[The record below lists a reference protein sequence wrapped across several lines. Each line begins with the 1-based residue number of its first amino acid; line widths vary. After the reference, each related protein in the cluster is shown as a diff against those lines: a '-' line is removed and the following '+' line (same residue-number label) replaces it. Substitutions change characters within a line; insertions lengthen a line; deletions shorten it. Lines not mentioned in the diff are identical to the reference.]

1 MFPEEHARSV
11 TSDVRK
17 DRTAD
22 KGQYAPRPI
31 FRCKH
36 QHHERTHDKQ
46 VPERKDSRA
55 CVPNETVSTAGVCGR
70 ARCNASFDDCDGVAA
85 NGCEARIDSAAHC
98 GRCGNACT
106 ASMLCTAGA
115 CAPSCT
121 GGTTLCGESCVDTRT
136 SATDCGRC
144 GNACPSAPNASP
156 SCAASACDIV
166 TPAANPGGEIV
177 LECDRDKGE
186 IYIRPV
192 GDSAK
197 PVNLFIS
204 SAQAT
209 YTLVL
214 RRSDTPADTIVI
226 RDKSLRFG
234 PSGTGTPSNPQGMT
248 GPSGPSGPSA
258 NHIRTMKAML
268 VAMASDRVPPDI
280 RVDEVNRPMQL
291 WAEARFALMRRYEG
305 RGLLG
310 EKYLLQNV
318 SQTVMVVAEQEFD
331 RPDSKAGGQVVGVAV
346 ENHNLRPGES
356 TNVFVIRRGGER

>member
-1 MFPEEHARSV
+1 MRPSNNIARRAWQPSASTLILCAALSQPAHAL
-11 TSDVRK
+11 
-17 DRTAD
+17 
-22 KGQYAPRPI
+22 
-31 FRCKH
+31 
-36 QHHERTHDKQ
+36 Q
-46 VPERKDSRA
+46 VLD
-55 CVPNETVSTAGVCGR
+55 
-70 ARCNASFDDCDGVAA
+70 ARDGVAI
-85 NGCEARIDSAAHC
+85 EAILSIKEPTRIRIEGAPITDVFGNIHSSSC
-98 GRCGNACT
+98 GAGNAAAT
-106 ASMLCTAGA
+106 PAG
-115 CAPSCT
+115 
-121 GGTTLCGESCVDTRT
+121 
-136 SATDCGRC
+136 
-144 GNACPSAPNASP
+144 
-156 SCAASACDIV
+156 IV

-226 RDKSLRFG
+226 RDKSLR
-234 PSGTGTPSNPQGMT
+234 PAAAGTGASQGQQGVT
-248 GPSGPSGPSA
+248 GPSGPSA
-258 NHIRTMKAML
+258 NHVRAMKAML

-318 SQTVMVVAEQEFD
+318 SQAVMVVAEQEFD